1 MMEKYGAQVDTYEVY
16 NVVENWVVASGLSLM
31 AAETMANN
39 KKDLV
44 VRPE

>member
-16 NVVENWVVASGLSLM
+16 NVNEKWVVASGLSLT
-31 AAETMANN
+31 AAQAMANS
-39 KKDLV
+39 KEELV